1 MTTLAQVR
9 DGLEARL
16 NTIDGL
22 RVYNLIPDDA
32 HYPAATID
40 LAEWAYTS
48 LEISGSRRTV
58 WTVGLFV
65 PRTVD
70 RKQLELYPL
79 IDNGPGSI
87 FEAVL
92 ADRTLGG
99 LDVNAHPLGGSVPL
113 DTDQISLTHLY
124 GRTVTINVFVS

>member
-1 MTTLAQVR
+1 VTTLAQVR

-40 LAEWAYTS
+40 LTELEYTT
-48 LEISGSRRTV
+48 LAVDGPRRAV
-58 WTVGLFV
+58 FIVSLFV
-65 PRTVD
+65 QRTVD
-70 RKQLELYPL
+70 RKQLELYDL

-87 FEAVL
+87 LAAIL
-92 ADRTLGG
+92 ADPTLGVTG
-99 LDVNAHPLGGSVPL
+99 VTAHVSGGPVAL
-113 DTDQISLTHLY
+113 DTDQLGLTNLY
-124 GRTVTINVFVS
+124 GRTLNVIVSIS